1 MKISTRTRYGVRT
14 MLEIA
19 RAKEP
24 VGVYQKDIAIN
35 QNLSLKYLDHIIH
48 ALKTARLIANA
59 RGRKSGYVL
68 TRSPG
73 EITIYDIHR
82 AFESGICVVDCIGK
96 DFKCDYSGQCLTQG
110 FWRNLNN
117 IILTYFRSVTLKDII
132 DGKEDFPE
140 ES

>member
-1 MKISTRTRYGVRT
+1 

-24 VGVYQKDIAIN
+24 VGVFQKDIALN

-82 AFESGICVVDCIGK
+82 AFEPGICVVDCIGK
-96 DFKCDYSGQCLTQG
+96 DFKCDYSEQCLTQG

-117 IILTYFRSVTLKDII
+117 LILTYFRSVTLQDLL
-132 DGKEDFPE
+132 DGKTDLPAEG
-140 ES
+140 

>member
-1 MKISTRTRYGVRT
+1 

-24 VGVYQKDIAIN
+24 AGVFQKDIAVN

-59 RGRKSGYVL
+59 KGRKSGYVL
-68 TRSPG
+68 TRSPE

-82 AFESGICVVDCIGK
+82 AFEPGICVVDCVGK
-96 DFKCDYSGQCLTQG
+96 DFECDFSGQCQTQS

-117 IILTYFRSVTLKDII
+117 LILTYFKSVTLKDLAE
-132 DGKEDFPE
+132 GKADVPE
-140 ES
+140 ITWPQVSR